1 MAAPLIEL
9 AGIRKTYGM
18 GTEVEVEVLH
28 GIDLVLNPG
37 EFVALIG
44 PSGSGKSTLLN
55 IIGLLDRPTS
65 GSLFIEGRETSKL
78 DDAALTGIRGHSI
91 GFVFQYHYLISA
103 FTALENV
110 MMPLLVANEFPNAS
124 MRARAL
130 LLLEQ
135 VGLTTWKDNLAN
147 NMSGGQQQR
156 VAIARSL
163 AMNPALIL
171 ADEPTG
177 NLDTHSADVV
187 FKMMREVNV
196 ESGTTFLIVTHNM
209 DLAKR
214 CDRVVEVVDGHIAS
228 QSVSRPVRVS
238 A

>member
-1 MAAPLIEL
+1 VAEDDSVLRLDRVCKSYNI
-9 AGIRKTYGM
+9 
-18 GTEVEVEVLH
+18 GTPVEVEVLH
-28 GIDLVLNPG
+28 DIDLVLRRG

-65 GSLFIEGRETSKL
+65 GRLFIEGQETSKL
-78 DDAALTGIRGHSI
+78 NDAAITKLRGHSI

-110 MMPLLVANEFPNAS
+110 MMPLLVDHAFPTAQ
-124 MRARAL
+124 MRQRAGA
-130 LLLEQ
+130 LLEQ
-135 VGLTTWKDNLAN
+135 VGLTQWQNNLAN

-177 NLDTHSADVV
+177 NLDTKSANTVFEMMQDVN
-187 FKMMREVNV
+187 RTN
-196 ESGTTFLIVTHNM
+196 GTTFLIVTHNM
-209 DLAKR
+209 DLARR
-214 CDRVVEVVDGHIAS
+214 CHRIVEVVDG
-228 QSVSRPVRVS
+228 RVVVPS
-238 A
+238 